1 MQISAVAFI
10 EAALSTLERS
20 ARERTGELRNIQLA
34 TLSPEGHP
42 SVRTVVLRALDLASA
57 TAEIHTDARADK
69 ARDIA
74 RAARVSFVAWDGGE
88 HLQLRLDGAARLHR
102 DDDVAR
108 DRWDKLPPKG
118 RVAFGLSAEPGT
130 PVADPED
137 RAHLPGE
144 EQYRQFS
151 VILVSLASVDVL
163 RLEPEGAQT
172 RASGRFTSGGIAAR
186 WIGP

>member
-1 MQISAVAFI
+1 MQTSALSFI
-10 EAALSTLERS
+10 ETALSTLEHSVGERS
-20 ARERTGELRNIQLA
+20 GELRNIQLA
-34 TLSPEGHP
+34 TVSPDGRP
-42 SVRTVVLRALDLASA
+42 AVRTAVLRTFDRATA

-74 RAARVSFVAWDGGE
+74 HASQVSFVAWSGDD
-88 HLQLRLDGAARLHR
+88 HLQLRFDGAARLHR

-118 RVAFGLSAEPGT
+118 RDTFGLRAEPGT
-130 PVADPED
+130 PIADPED
-137 RAHLPGE
+137 QSHFPDE

-163 RLEPEGAQT
+163 RLDPESGQF
-172 RASGRFTSGGIAAR
+172 RAAGRLAPAIVEAR